1 MKLESISRMT
11 RSGRR
16 FMDSFSAFFVGL
28 AAGVVIGII
37 ISAVMTA
44 ISNHIEKGVSDNE

>member
-1 MKLESISRMT
+1 
-11 RSGRR
+11 
-16 FMDSFSAFFVGL
+16 MDSFSVFFVGL
-28 AAGVVIGII
+28 GAGVVIGII